1 MSLQLSTRLRAIE
14 ILFKLLFFFQGLVNK
29 EHGCKGRPRSLKA
42 ELKGRMWT
50 SPCLVGHVEHLDVGG
65 VPCVGDDVDNDDD
78 DDDDVQATCVGH
90 PTNCQ
95 DSSLDGL

>member
-1 MSLQLSTRLRAIE
+1 
-14 ILFKLLFFFQGLVNK
+14 
-29 EHGCKGRPRSLKA
+29 
-42 ELKGRMWT
+42 MWT

-78 DDDDVQATCVGH
+78 DDDDDDDVQATCVGH